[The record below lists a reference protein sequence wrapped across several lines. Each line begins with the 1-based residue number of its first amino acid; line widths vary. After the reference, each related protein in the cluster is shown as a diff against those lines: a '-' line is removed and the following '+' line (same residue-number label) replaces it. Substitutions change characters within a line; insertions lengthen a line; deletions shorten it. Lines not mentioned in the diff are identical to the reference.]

1 MPPLQ
6 WTRPVGRDTV
16 TRRLGTRHLDS
27 YSRWEADS
35 AVQSDQ
41 QTLQMLQQGEI
52 SSPQLTPQ
60 GSNYTFM
67 VDVTDGAQ
75 GCKAVYKP
83 RDGEAPLWDFPD
95 GTLYKR
101 EYAAYLLSQILE
113 WDFIP
118 TTVMRDGPY
127 GVGSLQLC
135 IDHDPRANYY
145 YIRQSNPDPLR
156 MIACYDLVTNNAD
169 RKPSHCIQDDES
181 KVWGIDHG
189 LTFHSV
195 LKVMTVI
202 WDFGH
207 ESIPG
212 HLLADLVKLQD
223 KLERPE
229 GPVKELL
236 GLITQDETGA
246 LRKRVEW
253 LLEKREYPGL
263 DGHARWDQIPFGQ

>member
-1 MPPLQ
+1 MHP
-6 WTRPVGRDTV
+6 
-16 TRRLGTRHLDS
+16 
-27 YSRWEADS
+27 
-35 AVQSDQ
+35 DQ
-41 QTLQMLQQGEI
+41 QTLELLQQGEI
-52 SSPQLTPQ
+52 VSPQLTPQ

-67 VDVTDGAQ
+67 VDVTHGSLA
-75 GCKAVYKP
+75 CKAVYKP

-101 EYAAYLLSQILE
+101 EYAAYLLSQTLD

-118 TTVMRDGPY
+118 TTVIRDGPY

-145 YIRQSNPDPLR
+145 YIRQSDPDPLR
-156 MIACYDLVTNNAD
+156 MVACYDLVTNNAD
-169 RKPSHCIQDDES
+169 RKPSHCIQDGEG

-195 LKVMTVI
+195 LKVRTVI

-212 HLLADLVKLQD
+212 HLLADLAEFREQLQ
-223 KLERPE
+223 RPD
-229 GPVKELL
+229 GRVKELVNL
-236 GLITQDETGA
+236 VSQDEVAA
-246 LRKRVEW
+246 LQQRIEW
-253 LLEKREYPGL
+253 LLKARQYPGL
-263 DGHARWDQIPFGQ
+263 DPRPQWDQIPFGH